1 MDFWAITLLGGVSYG
16 LLLFM
21 LSAGLTLVFG
31 LMGVLNF
38 AHASF
43 YMLGAYLA
51 YSLSLRAGFWAAL
64 LLAPLAVGVLGALF
78 EHFVLR
84 RIRARSGAGA
94 HLPELLATFGLAY
107 VLLEAVQ
114 LAWGRGPLD
123 FQPPP
128 ALQGA
133 AFTLLRDAA
142 GSVHF
147 IWGDAP
153 AGVCAAAAACTPLP
167 ATRAFIALLALLMLV
182 LLALLSR
189 TRTGAVIRAALSE
202 PQMVQALGHRLPLVQ
217 TLVFGAGAALA
228 ALAGVAGGS
237 AFVTEPQMAAS
248 VATLLFVVVVLG
260 GVGSVAGACVASLLI
275 GVLQTAAVAAHV
287 SLLDM
292 LRALHLDS
300 LAAAG
305 APWLHWSSA
314 QLAPL
319 LPYALLA
326 AALLARPQ
334 ALMGRR

>member
-1 MDFWAITLLGGVSYG
+1 MDFWAVTLLGGASYG

-21 LSAGLTLVFG
+21 LSAGLTLTFG

-43 YMLGAYLA
+43 YMLGAYVA
-51 YSLSLRAGFWAAL
+51 CQLSQRVGFWPAL
-64 LLAPLAVGVLGALF
+64 LLAPLPVGALAAVF
-78 EHFVLR
+78 EAVVLR
-84 RIRARSGAGA
+84 RIRARSAGNG
-94 HLPELLATFGLAY
+94 HMPELLATFGLAY

-114 LAWGRGPLD
+114 LVWGRAPLD
-123 FQPPP
+123 FQPPH

-133 AFTLLRDAA
+133 AFTLLRDAS
-142 GSVHF
+142 GLHF
-147 IWGDAP
+147 LWGDAP
-153 AGVCAAAAACTPLP
+153 PDACAAALACTPLP
-167 ATRAFIALLALLMLV
+167 ATRAFIALLALVM
-182 LLALLSR
+182 LLALAALAR
-189 TRTGAVIRAALSE
+189 TRTGAVIAAALSE

-237 AFVTEPQMAAS
+237 AFVTEPQMAES

-260 GVGSVAGACVASLLI
+260 GAGSVAGAFAASMLI

-287 SLLDM
+287 SVLDA

-300 LAAAG
+300 FAAAD

-319 LPYALLA
+319 LPFALLA
-326 AALLARPQ
+326 LALTLRPQ